1 MLRSIK
7 KNEQPIIG
15 RLNLFME
22 FVYYVFYSK
31 TNLYSFIFF
40 IIRLESDNNQ
50 KFSNFFLTI
59 MQALLDA

>member
-7 KNEQPIIG
+7 KNEQPIII

-22 FVYYVFYSK
+22 YVFYSK

-50 KFSNFFLTI
+50 KFLNFFLTF
-59 MQALLDA
+59 MQALWDA